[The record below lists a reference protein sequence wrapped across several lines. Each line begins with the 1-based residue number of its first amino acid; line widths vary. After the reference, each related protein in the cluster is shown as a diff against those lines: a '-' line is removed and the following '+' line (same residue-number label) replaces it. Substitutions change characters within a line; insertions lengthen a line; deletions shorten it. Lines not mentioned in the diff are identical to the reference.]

1 MTDFTELIDLAAE
14 RLGGAVLYANDD
26 FFAPKENL
34 LKQAAPIFIEGKYTN
49 RGKWMDGWESRR
61 RRTPGFDW
69 CIIRLGLPGVIRGV
83 VVDTSFFRGNYPEQC
98 SLEACAVDANVY
110 VEELTSD
117 EIQWMEILPV
127 SQLKGDS
134 LNPFPIANGSRF
146 THLRFKIYPD
156 GGVARLRVYGE
167 VVPDWRSLARRGE
180 VDLAAVE
187 NGALVLSCSDM
198 FFGHRHNLIM
208 PGRASCMSDGWE
220 TKRRRGPGY
229 DWSVIKLG
237 TKGEIRRIEVD
248 TSHFKG
254 NYPDACSLE
263 ACDAEGKIVDE
274 PTIPSLPWKEVLPRT
289 KLQAHTRHFYEEEVK
304 DVGAVTHVRFNIY
317 PDGGVS
323 RLRIYGTIK
332 GSDS

>member
-34 LKQAAPIFIEGKYTN
+34 LKPSAPIFIEGKYTD

-69 CIIRLGLPGVIRGV
+69 CIIRLGLPGIIRGV
-83 VVDTSFFRGNYPEQC
+83 VCDTSFFRGNYPEQC
-98 SLEACAVDANVY
+98 SIEACAIEGNPD
-110 VEELTSD
+110 VERLTSD
-117 EIQWMEILPV
+117 EIRWTEILPI

-134 LNPFPIANGSRF
+134 QNPFAVEANERF

-156 GGVARLRVYGE
+156 GGVARLRVYGQ
-167 VVPDWRSLARRGE
+167 VVPDWSALSRRGE
-180 VDLAAVE
+180 IDLAAAE
-187 NGALVLSCSDM
+187 NGALVLTCSDM

-208 PGRASCMSDGWE
+208 PGRAANMSDGWE

-237 TKGEIRRIEVD
+237 AKGEIRRIEVD

-263 ACDAEGKIVDE
+263 ACDDEDKKVDE
-274 PTIPSLPWKEVLPRT
+274 SNISSLAWKEILPRT
-289 KLQAHTRHFYEEEVK
+289 KLQAHTRHFYEEEIK
-304 DVGAVTHVRFNIY
+304 PAGAVTHVRFNIY

-332 GSDS
+332 GSED